1 MFNNMSGLCQR
12 SSSSVVGTEA
22 GLEWVEIKGKQVET
36 ESLAEKPPVSHYL
49 AFAKFISHHVLFG
62 SYNLIIKR

>member
-12 SSSSVVGTEA
+12 TSINSVVGTEA

-36 ESLAEKPPVSHYL
+36 ESLAQKPPVSHYL
-49 AFAKFISHHVLFG
+49 AFAKFISHHALFG
-62 SYNLIIKR
+62 P